1 VNHIFLKGGVLI
13 TSKVIELKNLMKK
26 YGDKKVVNNL
36 SLEICKGEIFGFLGP
51 NGAGKSTSI
60 NMMVGL
66 IKPDDGEVIFNGSE
80 KSFTRTDIGIC
91 PQDIVLWNQLT
102 CYENLYFMGKMYEV
116 PKKILKE
123 RIDKILKQLQL
134 EDKKDELVSN
144 LSGGMKRRMN
154 IAMATI
160 HNPPILVLDEPSE
173 GLDPQTRRVLW
184 EYIKYQKKMDN
195 TVILTT
201 HLMDEAD
208 KLSDRV
214 AIIDHG
220 KLLKLDT
227 PEKLKQMIGK
237 GDKVT
242 IELEDKTDTDEIIK
256 LLEKINGINK
266 LYDAD
271 GKINIIILDAIK
283 KLPDIIHL
291 IEKNN
296 SKISD
301 ISIRQN
307 TLEDVF
313 IELTGRQLRD

>member
-1 VNHIFLKGGVLI
+1 MSETL
-13 TSKVIELKNLMKK
+13 IELWNVVKK
-26 YGDKKVVNNL
+26 YDDVAVVNNL
-36 SLEICKGEIFGFLGP
+36 SLEIKKGEIFGFLGP

-66 IKPDDGEVIFNGSE
+66 LKPTSGNILFNGKDSSYLDE
-80 KSFTRTDIGIC
+80 KEIGIC
-91 PQDIVLWNQLT
+91 PQDVVLWNNLT
-102 CYENLYFMGKMYEV
+102 CFENLYMIGKMYDI
-116 PKKILKE
+116 PKKLLKE
-123 RIDKILKQLQL
+123 RILKILEKLHL
-134 EDKKDELVSN
+134 TDKKDELISS

-160 HNPPILVLDEPSE
+160 HNPSIVVLDEPSE
-173 GLDPQTRRVLW
+173 GLDPQSRRLLW
-184 EYIKYQKKMDN
+184 DYILHQKELGH

-208 KLSDRV
+208 MLSDRV

-227 PEKLKQMIGK
+227 PKKLKQIIGN
-237 GDKVT
+237 GDTVQLELDNHKDNEGIISELKT
-242 IELEDKTDTDEIIK
+242 IGDLNNIFESD
-256 LLEKINGINK
+256 EKII
-266 LYDAD
+266 LVL
-271 GKINIIILDAIK
+271 LDAVK

-291 IEKNN
+291 VESKG
-296 SKISD
+296 SKIAD

-313 IELTGRQLRD
+313 IELTGRQLRE

>member
-1 VNHIFLKGGVLI
+1 MKPFIKGGDLI
-13 TSKVIELKNLMKK
+13 TTKIIELKNLMKK
-26 YGDKKVVNNL
+26 YGDKTVVNNL
-36 SLEICKGEIFGFLGP
+36 SLEIYKGEIFGFLGP

-66 IKPDDGEVIFNGSE
+66 IEPDGGEIIFNGSD
-80 KSFTRTDIGIC
+80 KSFTKADIGIC
-91 PQDIVLWNQLT
+91 PQVIVLWDQLT
-102 CYENLYFMGKMYEV
+102 CYENLYLMGKMYEV
-116 PKKILKE
+116 PKKIVKE

-134 EDKKDELVSN
+134 EDKKDELISN

-160 HNPPILVLDEPSE
+160 HNPAILVLDEPSE

-184 EYIKYQKKMDN
+184 EYIKYQKEMDN

-237 GDKVT
+237 GDKVI
-242 IELEDKTDTDEIIK
+242 IELEDKADNDNIIK
-256 LLEKINGINK
+256 ILEKINGINN
-266 LYDAD
+266 LYNVD

-291 IEKNN
+291 IENNN
-296 SKISD
+296 SRISD
-301 ISIRQN
+301 LSIRQN